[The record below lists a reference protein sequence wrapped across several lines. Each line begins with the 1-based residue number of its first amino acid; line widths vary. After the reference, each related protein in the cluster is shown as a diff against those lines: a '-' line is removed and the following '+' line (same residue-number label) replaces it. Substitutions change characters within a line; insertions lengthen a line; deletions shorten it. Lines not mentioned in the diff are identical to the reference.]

1 MSKNQ
6 EVDLNSLEKIGH
18 YLLLDASDFYK
29 SEKISKLVT
38 LLYKR
43 YSYFKK
49 IFGSPEFKVD
59 DKGSNRVVSEILV
72 DTKKINKLKKEKK
85 DRTWNNK
92 QIYNVSKVDG
102 KYINKY
108 LLSRNLKINRVNS
121 LNKKKIDNLSHYIW
135 WFNNNR
141 KSYVFKK
148 YDDEIIFFYHETI
161 KINNFSFI
169 KPGWCLINNKVSFL
183 DILRALEIQKKII
196 NKFNYSIPNLGI
208 IKKSNASMVKF
219 AKNLNWEIIH
229 SHEKIYKILCKN
241 LNLKKEFVLFK
252 R

>member
-148 YDDEIIFFYHETI
+148 YDDENYFFYHETI

-241 LNLKKEFVLFK
+241 LNLKKICIV
-252 R
+252 